1 MITKEQLVRTIN
13 VMKPGEIDFFLGAG
27 ASVNSGIPSGG
38 DLVWYFKRLIYCNE
52 NRVSVEKYKDLY
64 LPSTRDM
71 LQAYFD
77 KKGTYPPK
85 YDSGEY
91 SHYFQECYPIA
102 IARQRFIDDQVAY
115 KNPSLGYLCLA
126 ELISKDRIKNIW
138 TTNFDSLVETA
149 LSIIDPRKDMLICSS
164 ANSTSIPNFNPQHPC
179 VCKLHGDFRYDT
191 LQNTSKELQALET
204 AICEYWKRSLMSRG
218 LVVVGYSGND
228 NSIMNFLED
237 NIDDP
242 DFISKGLY
250 WTVIKDGN
258 VSPRV
263 ENLILRAKEKG
274 KIAEIVE
281 TEGFDDFL
289 YDTYR
294 CAGLSSTL
302 IEEQWRARMDAKK
315 PLMFTQPPVRSFIKL
330 NAFPIV
336 EFPKCKVFKTDII
349 KWEQLRECIGGEKI
363 VAALF
368 KGHIYS
374 FDCADDLQKVFANH
388 IKSEISEEIIE
399 KHILKRHNSIYIGML
414 YDLIEQH
421 LKSNGFVRYARNRYY
436 LPDTQKTDKGL
447 LVYEAIELAIEYV
460 SPQLYLCLL
469 PTIHVSKLNGE
480 KLPKQEYQH
489 QINQRISTI
498 YNQGYNEKLRYWEG
512 LFRKNGVIC
521 FEHNGITV
529 SFQSPATS
537 CGGLNRRK
545 EWNELNA
552 YSFDEPIMCFSDSD
566 DQKSSINQLRGLVK
580 YGPVDCSYVSEE
592 TTHSPI
598 KLAVLSPKETLSDIL
613 RHLNSLNSQARPK
626 RDEVLPD
633 YEGFSSVYR
642 RELVVPNEY
651 DTKLCITYPSSHFN
665 TKPAREFVDFLK
677 RGINKFATYQLNF
690 DVLIIYIPKSFS
702 RFRESLDISADFNL
716 HDAIKLYATE
726 HGVAIQFIEERSIN
740 SYDPCKVLW
749 GLSTSLYAK
758 SQGVLWHPKSINE
771 DTVYIGI
778 GYAQSEKKG
787 ICIGCS
793 QLFDSTGTG
802 VRMILRKIRNP
813 LYAGKKNPYMDKD
826 EARKMMIAL
835 REKYYRCCPTSKI
848 KRVVI
853 HKTTPFMKDEIIG
866 ITQAFEGV
874 DVELIQIQEFSSWR
888 GIRFGDKAQPEAYNY
903 ALQRGTVVSL
913 NEESFLLWT
922 HGCVMS
928 DELSGRNRNYYKSGR
943 GIPSPVLVKRFYG
956 QADADVLAKE
966 ILMLTKMN
974 WNSGDS
980 LYKVLPVTL
989 DFAKVLSRMSKQDE
1003 AIYDKPYDFRYFM

>member
-1 MITKEQLVRTIN
+1 MVTKEQLVRSISI
-13 VMKPGEIDFFLGAG
+13 MKPGEIDFFLGAG
-27 ASVNSGIPSGG
+27 ASINSGIPSGG
-38 DLVWYFKRLIYCNE
+38 DLIWYFKRLIYCNE
-52 NRVSVEKYKDLY
+52 NRVSIEKYKDLY
-64 LPSTRDM
+64 LPSTRQM
-71 LQAYFD
+71 LQDYFD
-77 KKGTYPPK
+77 KKGTYPPL
-85 YDSGEY
+85 YAPNEY

-102 IARQRFIDDQVAY
+102 LARQRFIDEQVAY

-126 ELISKDRIKNIW
+126 ELISKERIKNIW

-149 LSIIDPRKDMLICSS
+149 TNIIDPKKDMLVCSS

-179 VCKLHGDFRYDT
+179 ICKLHGDFRYDT
-191 LQNTSKELQALET
+191 LQNTDEELQALEK
-204 AICEYWKRSLMSRG
+204 AIYEYWKQSMMGRG

-228 NSIMNFLED
+228 NSIMDFIEE

-242 DFISKGLY
+242 LFLSKGLY

-258 VSPRV
+258 VSQRV
-263 ENLILRAKEKG
+263 EDLIFKVREKG

-281 TEGFDDFL
+281 TDGFDDLL
-289 YDTYR
+289 YDTYK
-294 CAGLSSTL
+294 CSGLSCAL
-302 IEEQWRARMDAKK
+302 IEEQWRIRMNAKK
-315 PLMFTQPPVRSFIKL
+315 PMIFTQSPMRSFIKL
-330 NAFPIV
+330 NAYSIA
-336 EFPKCKVFKTDII
+336 EFPKCKVFKTDIT
-349 KWEQLRECIGGEKI
+349 KWDQLRECIGTEKI
-363 VAALF
+363 IAALF

-374 FDCADDLQKVFANH
+374 FDCVDDLQRVFQDH
-388 IKSEISEEIIE
+388 VKSEISEETIE
-399 KHILKRHNSIYIGML
+399 KHIIRRHNSIYVGML

-421 LKSNGFVRYARNRYY
+421 LKSKGFIRYAKNRYY
-436 LPDTQKTDKGL
+436 LPNTQKNEKGL
-447 LVYEAIELAIEYV
+447 LVYEAVEFAIEYI

-480 KLPKQEYQH
+480 KLPKQEYQY
-489 QINQRISTI
+489 QINQRVSTI

-512 LFRKNGVIC
+512 LFRKNGAVC
-521 FEHNGITV
+521 FEYKDMTV

-537 CGGLNRRK
+537 CGGLNRKK
-545 EWNELNA
+545 EWNELTA

-566 DQKSSINQLRGLVK
+566 EQKSSINQLRGLVK
-580 YGPVDCSYVSEE
+580 YGPIDCSYVSEE
-592 TTHSPI
+592 TTHSSI
-598 KLAVLSPKETLSDIL
+598 KLAVLSPKETLSAIL
-613 RHLNSLNSQARPK
+613 KHLNDLNSQAQPK
-626 RDEVLPD
+626 RDAFLPN
-633 YEGFSSVYR
+633 YEGFSAIYR
-642 RELVVPNEY
+642 RELLVPSEY
-651 DTKLCITYPSSHFN
+651 DTKLCVTYPGSHFN
-665 TKPAREFVDFLK
+665 QKPAREFVDFLK
-677 RGINKFATYQLNF
+677 RGINNFAMRKFEF
-690 DVLIIYIPKSFS
+690 DVLIIYIPQSFS
-702 RFRESLDISADFNL
+702 RFRESSDVSPDFNL

-726 HGVAIQFIEERSIN
+726 KGVAIQFIEERSTT

-758 SQGVLWHPKSINE
+758 SQGVLWHPKAIDE
-771 DTVYIGI
+771 GTVYIGI

-802 VRMILRKIRNP
+802 VRMILRKINNP

-826 EARKMMIAL
+826 EARKMMTTL

-848 KRVVI
+848 RRVVI
-853 HKTTPFMKDEIIG
+853 HKTTPFMQDEIIG

-874 DVELIQIQEFSSWR
+874 DVELVQIQEYSSWR
-888 GIRFGDKAQPEAYNY
+888 GVRFGDYAQADAYSF

-913 NEESFLLWT
+913 NEDSFLLWT

-928 DELSGRNRNYYKSGR
+928 DELAGKNRNYYKSGR
-943 GIPSPVLVKRFYG
+943 GIPTPVLVKRFYG

>member
-1 MITKEQLVRTIN
+1 MTKEQLVRTIN
-13 VMKPGEIDFFLGAG
+13 VMKSGEMDFFLGAG

-38 DLVWYFKRLIYCNE
+38 DLVWYFKRMIYCNE

-64 LPSTRDM
+64 LSSTRDM
-71 LQAYFD
+71 LQDYFD
-77 KKGTYPPK
+77 KKGVYPAK

-126 ELISKDRIKNIW
+126 ELISKDVIKNIW

-149 LSIIDPRKDMLICSS
+149 LNIIDPRKDILICSS
-164 ANSTSIPNFNPQHPC
+164 ANSTSIPNFNPLHPC

-191 LQNTSKELQALET
+191 LQNTSKELQTLET
-204 AICEYWKRSLMSRG
+204 ALCEYWKRSLMNRG
-218 LVVVGYSGND
+218 VVVVGYSGND
-228 NSIMNFLED
+228 NSIMSFLED

-250 WTVIKDGN
+250 WTVIKDGK
-258 VSPRV
+258 VSSRV
-263 ENLILRAKEKG
+263 ENLILKARTSG
-274 KIAEIVE
+274 KVAEIVE
-281 TEGFDDFL
+281 IEGFDDLL

-294 CAGLSSTL
+294 CSGLSSAL
-302 IEEQWRARMDAKK
+302 IEEKWRARMDARK
-315 PLMFTQPPVRSFIKL
+315 PLMFTHSPVRSFIKL

-336 EFPKCKVFKTDII
+336 EFPKCKVFKTDIT

-363 VAALF
+363 IAALF

-374 FDCADDLQKVFANH
+374 FDCEDDLQKVFSNH
-388 IKSEISEEIIE
+388 IKSEISEEVIE
-399 KHILKRHNSIYIGML
+399 RHILRRHNSIYLGML
-414 YDLIEQH
+414 YDLIEH
-421 LKSNGFVRYARNRYY
+421 SLKSKGFVRYAKNRYY
-436 LPDTQKTDKGL
+436 LPSTQKNKKGL
-447 LVYEAIELAIEYV
+447 LVYEAIEFSIEYV

-480 KLPKQEYQH
+480 KLPKQEYQY
-489 QINQRISTI
+489 QINQRVSTI
-498 YNQGYNEKLRYWEG
+498 YNQGYNENLKYWEG
-512 LFRKNGVIC
+512 LFRKNGAVC
-521 FEHNGITV
+521 FEYKDMTV

-552 YSFDEPIMCFSDSD
+552 YSFDEPVMCFSDSD
-566 DQKSSINQLRGLVK
+566 AQKSSINQLRGLVK
-580 YGPVDCSYVSEE
+580 YGPVDCSYVSEGIM
-592 TTHSPI
+592 HSPI
-598 KLAVLSPKETLSDIL
+598 KLALLSPKETLADIL
-613 RHLNSLNSQARPK
+613 KHLNCLNSQARPK
-626 RDEVLPD
+626 RDAFLPD
-633 YEGFSSVYR
+633 YEGFSAIYR
-642 RELVVPNEY
+642 RELLVPSEY
-651 DTKLCITYPSSHFN
+651 DTNLCITYSGAYFN
-665 TKPAREFVDFLK
+665 TKPTQDFVDFLK
-677 RGINKFATYQLNF
+677 RGINKFATCRLEF
-690 DVLIIYIPKSFS
+690 DVLVIYIPKNFS
-702 RFRESLDISADFNL
+702 RFRESSDISPDFNL

-826 EARKMMIAL
+826 EARKMMTAL

-866 ITQAFEGV
+866 ITQAFEGI

-888 GIRFGDKAQPEAYNY
+888 GVRFGDYAQADAYNF